1 MNHVSAKNEAIA
13 GPSAWDQLA
22 ASQSHEHPIRQ
33 PSKPPSETPPLKAP
47 DSPALNVNF
56 GEELH
61 PELVIIHLFIFTFK
75 TKLKKNYF
83 QVKQGWK
90 KFWSKRE
97 NRPYYWNKASGESLW
112 ETPILNKFD
121 ILTDPLGICTNPTP
135 NSPTSPVAG
144 PSRQPYRPPLKRNLS
159 TPQTQIANQ
168 QQQQPPG
175 SQQPLKK
182 FVLAGPW
189 DLEVTSNVY
198 IYSRPPTN
206 QLHPHPEIEWMRGA
220 TAHKLFQTYENLCS
234 QRESIKAPKG
244 SFIRWLM
251 ERKVID
257 KGLDPVLP
265 SQCAN
270 AISSAMYREI
280 IMDIPI
286 KIVKPKFTSDAR
298 KQLSRYAEAAVHII
312 EQRPAPAESKKI
324 VKWNAEETFEWL
336 RRTVGASYEDFQ
348 DR

>member
-1 MNHVSAKNEAIA
+1 M
-13 GPSAWDQLA
+13 
-22 ASQSHEHPIRQ
+22 
-33 PSKPPSETPPLKAP
+33 
-47 DSPALNVNF
+47 
-56 GEELH
+56 
-61 PELVIIHLFIFTFK
+61 
-75 TKLKKNYF
+75 
-83 QVKQGWK
+83 
-90 KFWSKRE
+90 
-97 NRPYYWNKASGESLW
+97 
-112 ETPILNKFD
+112 
-121 ILTDPLGICTNPTP
+121 GICTNPTP

-144 PSRQPYRPPLKRNLS
+144 PSKQPYRPPLKRNLS
-159 TPQTQIANQ
+159 TPQTQLGNQ
-168 QQQQPPG
+168 QQQQQLG

-220 TAHKLFQTYENLCS
+220 IAHKLFQTYENLCS

-244 SFIRWLM
+244 SFIRWLI

-257 KGLDPVLP
+257 TGLDPMLP
-265 SQCAN
+265 SQCTN

-286 KIVKPKFTSDAR
+286 KILKPKFTSDAR

>member
-1 MNHVSAKNEAIA
+1 M
-13 GPSAWDQLA
+13 
-22 ASQSHEHPIRQ
+22 
-33 PSKPPSETPPLKAP
+33 
-47 DSPALNVNF
+47 
-56 GEELH
+56 
-61 PELVIIHLFIFTFK
+61 
-75 TKLKKNYF
+75 
-83 QVKQGWK
+83 
-90 KFWSKRE
+90 
-97 NRPYYWNKASGESLW
+97 
-112 ETPILNKFD
+112 
-121 ILTDPLGICTNPTP
+121 
-135 NSPTSPVAG
+135 
-144 PSRQPYRPPLKRNLS
+144 
-159 TPQTQIANQ
+159 
-168 QQQQPPG
+168 
-175 SQQPLKK
+175 
-182 FVLAGPW
+182 
-189 DLEVTSNVY
+189 TSNVY
-198 IYSRPPTN
+198 IYSRAPTN
-206 QLHPHPEIEWMRGA
+206 HFHPHPEIEWMRGA

-244 SFIRWLM
+244 SFIRWLI

-257 KGLDPVLP
+257 KGFDPVLP